1 MIKTLTDL
9 FSLAQ
14 QKKECRIAVVAAHDQ
29 PVLEAIKE
37 AIEKKICQPILI
49 GDEEKISALCKKIQL
64 TIDNEVKVLN
74 EPDASKAA
82 YIAVRLIREGKA
94 DILMKGMISTA
105 PLLKAVLHKELGI
118 KKAETLSHFAL
129 FETAYYKKLLGV
141 TDAAMNISPTLEE
154 KKAIILNAVDILQRI
169 GYENPKVAI
178 VTPLEIVNPKIQST
192 VHAQKLKELNK
203 TGEIPG
209 CIVDGPLALD
219 NALSLE
225 AAEHK
230 GIHSDVSGDADIIM
244 VPDLNSGN
252 ILYKSL
258 IYLGGASSAAVIA
271 GAQVPIVLTSRSDS
285 HYTKLLSI
293 ALAAAL
299 K

>member
-1 MIKTLTDL
+1 
-9 FSLAQ
+9 
-14 QKKECRIAVVAAHDQ
+14 
-29 PVLEAIKE
+29 
-37 AIEKKICQPILI
+37 
-49 GDEEKISALCKKIQL
+49 
-64 TIDNEVKVLN
+64 
-74 EPDASKAA
+74 A
-82 YIAVRLIREGKA
+82 YIAVELIREGKA

-105 PLLKAVLHKELGI
+105 PLLKAVLHKEKGI
-118 KKAETLSHFAL
+118 KKADTLSHFAL
-129 FETAYYKKLLGV
+129 FETKYYKKLLGV
-141 TDAAMNISPTLEE
+141 TDAAMNIAPTLEE
-154 KKAIILNAVDILQRI
+154 KKAIIINAVDILQRI
-169 GYENPKVAI
+169 GYKKPKVAA
-178 VTPLEIVNPKIQST
+178 VTPLEIVNPKIEST

-203 TGEIPG
+203 CGDIPG

-230 GIHSDVSGDADIIM
+230 GIQSEVSGDSDIIM

-271 GAQVPIVLTSRSDS
+271 GAQVPIVLTSRSDN

>member
-1 MIKTLTDL
+1 MMKSLTEL

-14 QKKECRIAVVAAHDQ
+14 LKKECRIAVVAAHDE
-29 PVLEAIKE
+29 PVLEAIKD
-37 AIEKKICQPILI
+37 AMEKNISQPILI
-49 GDEEKISALCKKIQL
+49 GDEAKIAAICAKINL
-64 TIDNEVKVLN
+64 SLN
-74 EPDASKAA
+74 GKIRVIHEPDASKAA
-82 YIAVRLIREGKA
+82 YIAVELIREGKA

-105 PLLKAVLHKELGI
+105 PLLKAVLHKEKGI
-118 KKAETLSHFAL
+118 KKTDTLSHFAL
-129 FETAYYKKLLGV
+129 FETPYYKKLLGV
-141 TDAAMNISPTLEE
+141 TDAAMNISPTLDE
-154 KKAIILNAVDILQRI
+154 KKAIIANAVDILQRI
-169 GYENPKVAI
+169 GYENPKVAV
-178 VTPLEIVNPKIQST
+178 VTPLEIVNPKIEST

-203 TGEIPG
+203 SGEISG
-209 CIVDGPLALD
+209 CIIDGPLALD

-225 AAEHK
+225 AAKHK
-230 GIHSDVSGDADIIM
+230 GIQSEVSGDADIIM

-258 IYLGGASSAAVIA
+258 IYLGGASSASVIA
-271 GAQVPIVLTSRSDS
+271 GAQVPIVLTSRSDN

>member
-1 MIKTLTDL
+1 MKTLTDL
-9 FSLAQ
+9 ILLARQKQ
-14 QKKECRIAVVAAHDQ
+14 QCRIAIVAAHDE
-29 PVLEAIKE
+29 PALEAIKE
-37 AIEKKICQPILI
+37 AIDENIALPVLI
-49 GDEEKISALCKKIQL
+49 GDTGKITAICRKIGL
-64 TIDNEVKVLN
+64 VIDSKVEIIN
-74 EPDASKAA
+74 EPDPSKAA
-82 YIAVRLIREGKA
+82 YIAVKLIREGKA

-105 PLLKAVLHKELGI
+105 PLLKAVLHKEKGI

-129 FETAYYKKLLGV
+129 FETKYYHKLLAV
-141 TDAAMNISPTLEE
+141 TDAAMNIAPTLDE
-154 KKAIILNAVDILQRI
+154 KKAIIINALDILRRI

-178 VTPLEIVNPKIQST
+178 VTPLEVVNPKIEST
-192 VHAQKLKELNK
+192 VHALQLKEMNRN
-203 TGEIPG
+203 GEITG
-209 CIVDGPLALD
+209 CTIDGPLALD

-225 AAEHK
+225 AAKHK
-230 GIHSDVSGDADIIM
+230 GIQSTVSGDADLVV

-252 ILYKSL
+252 ILYKSM
-258 IYLGGASSAAVIA
+258 IFLGGASSASVIA